1 MNSAEKVNILLVDD
15 HPSKLLAHE
24 TILAQLG
31 ENIVKA
37 TSGREALEQLL
48 KLEFAVI
55 LLDVKMPEMDGFET
69 AEMIR
74 QRPSLEKTPI
84 IFLTSYSTSDLE
96 RLKGYHLG
104 AVDYLFLPIVPEVLK
119 AKVQVFVDLAKQKQ
133 IIQRQAENLTRDNE
147 AQEEQIRIIQDLND
161 RLKTANEELESFSY
175 TVSHDLRSPLRALEG
190 YSHILLEE
198 YPGKLGPEGEEYLR
212 RINRAASRMDELIQD
227 ILAYSRVSQAEIQ
240 KQTIDLDELV
250 AEIIEQN
257 QLIHDSQAR
266 VTISRPLHKVTG
278 HVACLSQC
286 ISNLLE
292 NAVKFVPPN
301 TAPRVAIRTELN
313 NAFVRLWIED
323 NGIGI
328 DPSFHN
334 RIFRIFERAH
344 AGRTYDGTGIGLAI
358 VKKGTERMGG
368 RVGFE
373 SHPGQGSKFWIE
385 LPLAAS

>member
-1 MNSAEKVNILLVDD
+1 MNSGEKVNILLVDD

-24 TILAQLG
+24 AILTQLE

-37 TSGREALEQLL
+37 HSGREALEQLL

-69 AEMIR
+69 AELIR

-84 IFLTSYSTSDLE
+84 IFLTSYSTSDLD

-147 AQEEQIRIIQDLND
+147 AQEEQIRIIQDLNG
-161 RLKTANEELESFSY
+161 RLKAANEELESFSY

-198 YPGKLGPEGEEYLR
+198 YPGKLGPEGEEYLH

-257 QLIHDSQAR
+257 QMIRDSRAR
-266 VTISRPLHKVTG
+266 VSVARPLHKVTG

-292 NAVKFVPPN
+292 NAVKFVPSD
-301 TAPRVAIRTELN
+301 TAPHVAIRTELN

-344 AGRTYDGTGIGLAI
+344 IDRTYEGTGIGLAI

-373 SHPGQGSKFWIE
+373 SQPGQGSKFWIE